1 MVKNSGL
8 NQPTDMVR
16 LGRLTDSGQPRNS
29 IVFNASDET
38 IRDIKHSG
46 LYISPIRNATAS
58 NLLAYDSITKE
69 VVDIGGTQLKLRDLQ
84 VENLEVVNVS
94 MINEQHVYTP
104 VLHVG
109 EGCEKSEDV
118 GLDIHG
124 IRVMHDKKQGV
135 LTVNESTKFNGT
147 VEATQFVGD
156 GGLLSNV
163 QYDLNIDIGEVV
175 ENLHVVGEL
184 KADGGLLSNI
194 TLDQITDFNDY
205 FNILDVTKDINVG
218 RSVYVNNRVHAK
230 GNINSDGK
238 VIAESFYGDGTTLR
252 GITKSVELD
261 ATNTRVFALEK
272 EIPRFEPL
280 EKAKPV
286 FESEIDALKKETERF
301 APLESAIPVLE
312 SRISRVEPR
321 VSSIEK
327 ELPRISTC
335 EHDIATLRKEVRVL
349 PEIQEL
355 RKDVNFINTQTPII
369 HETKKIVPV
378 VESNA
383 DRISAVEN
391 TLTRFN
397 EVDAIKIKLDTFK
410 YLHGEVK
417 RFEPLEKRV
426 DVCESELELTK
437 DLPLIRERIQT
448 LEDAPLEGD
457 GHLISNV
464 SLEHV
469 MTCSNVTDIHLVVN
483 NTVSAKEIETER
495 VRSRTLSTHGVPQV
509 TTRLGEIKSLN
520 INGFAEINGY
530 TKANNGTT
538 AGNPGGL
545 VFKTRGTNGKLNSSM
560 TLDGNGKLALGTHKG
575 HPSAILT
582 LESKTSGFLLPRMTL
597 SEIENIPNPEPG
609 LMVYEIENDTLYVYK
624 RSGWTEIK

>member
-1 MVKNSGL
+1 MVKNFGL

-16 LGRLTDSGQPRNS
+16 LGKHSDSGQPKNS

-46 LYISPIRNATAS
+46 LYISPIRNVNAS

-84 VENLEVVNVS
+84 VENLEVVNMSTV
-94 MINEQHVYTP
+94 NESHAYTP
-104 VLHVG
+104 VFHVG
-109 EGCEKSEDV
+109 EGCDKSEDV

-124 IRVMHDKKQGV
+124 IRVTHDKKQGI
-135 LTVNESTKFNGT
+135 LTVSDDTKFNGT

-163 QYDLNIDIGEVV
+163 QYDLNIDIGEVI

-184 KADGGLLSNI
+184 KGDGGLLSNI
-194 TLDQITDFNDY
+194 TLDQISDFSDY
-205 FNILDVTKDINVG
+205 FTTLDVSKDINVG
-218 RSVYVNNRVHAK
+218 RSLYVNNSVHAK
-230 GNINSDGK
+230 GSIHSHGKINA
-238 VIAESFYGDGTTLR
+238 VSFHGDGTSLT
-252 GITKSVELD
+252 GITKCVELNE
-261 ATNTRVFALEK
+261 TNERVTALEK
-272 EIPRFEPL
+272 EIPRFEML

-286 FESEIDALKKETERF
+286 FETEIRALKKETERF
-301 APLESAIPVLE
+301 VPLESAIPVLE
-312 SRISRVEPR
+312 NRVSRVEPR
-321 VSSIEK
+321 VSVIEK
-327 ELPRISTC
+327 ELPRISAC
-335 EHDIATLRKEVRVL
+335 ENDIASLRKEVGVL
-349 PEIQEL
+349 PEIQVL
-355 RKDVNFINTQTPII
+355 RKDVDFINTQTPII

-378 VESNA
+378 VVSNTE
-383 DRISAVEN
+383 RITDVEN
-391 TLTRFN
+391 TLTRFV
-397 EVDAIKIKLDTFK
+397 EVDALKVKVDTFN

-417 RFEPLEKRV
+417 RFEPIEKRIHL
-426 DVCESELELTK
+426 CETELESTK
-437 DLPLIRERIQT
+437 DLPDIRERIQT

-469 MTCSNVTDIHLVVN
+469 MSCSNVTNTHLVVN

-495 VRSRTLSTHGVPQV
+495 VRSNTICTHGTPQL
-509 TTRLGEIKSLN
+509 TSRLGEVKSLN

-538 AGNPGGL
+538 GGNPGGI
-545 VFKTRGTNGKLNSSM
+545 VFKTRGTNGKLNANM
-560 TLDGNGKLALGTHKG
+560 TLDGNGKLALGTHKS

-582 LESKTSGFLLPRMTL
+582 LDSKTSGFLLPRMTL
-597 SEIENIPNPEPG
+597 TDIENIQNPEPG
-609 LMVYEIENDTLYVYK
+609 LMVYETENDGLYVYK
-624 RSGWTEIK
+624 KTGWVEIK

>member
-69 VVDIGGTQLKLRDLQ
+69 VVDIGGTELKLRDLQ
-84 VENLEVVNVS
+84 VENLKVVNATI
-94 MINEQHVYTP
+94 INEQHAHTP
-104 VLHVG
+104 MLQVG

-124 IRVMHDKKQGV
+124 IRVLHDKKQGV
-135 LTVNESTKFNGT
+135 LTINESTKFNGS

-175 ENLHVVGEL
+175 ENLHVVGDL

-194 TLDQITDFNDY
+194 TLDQITDFKDY

-218 RSVYVNNRVHAK
+218 RSVYVNNRIHAR

-252 GITKSVELD
+252 GITKCVELD
-261 ATNTRVFALEK
+261 ATNARVSGLEN

-286 FESEIDALKKETERF
+286 FEAEIDTLKKETERF

-312 SRISRVEPR
+312 DRVNRIEPR
-321 VSSIEK
+321 VSAIEK

-335 EHDIATLRKEVRVL
+335 ENDIATLRKEVRVL

-355 RKDVNFINTQTPII
+355 RKDVDFINTQTPII

-378 VESNA
+378 VESNT
-383 DRISAVEN
+383 DRISVVEN
-391 TLTRFN
+391 TLTRFG
-397 EVDAIKIKLDTFK
+397 EVDALKIKLDTFN
-410 YLHGEVK
+410 YLHKEVT

-426 DVCESELELTK
+426 SACETELKLTN
-437 DLPLIRERIQT
+437 DLPLIRNRIQT

-483 NTVSAKEIETER
+483 NTVSAKEIETEC
-495 VRSRTLSTHGVPQV
+495 VRSKFLSTHGVPQI
-509 TTRLGEIKSLN
+509 TSRLGEVKSLN

-545 VFKTRGTNGKLNSSM
+545 VFKTRDVNGKMNASM

-582 LESKTSGFLLPRMTL
+582 LESKTSGLLLPRMTL
-597 SEIENIPNPEPG
+597 LDMENIPNPEPG
-609 LMVYEIENDTLYVYK
+609 LLVYETESDALYVYK
-624 RSGWTEIK
+624 RTGWTVIC